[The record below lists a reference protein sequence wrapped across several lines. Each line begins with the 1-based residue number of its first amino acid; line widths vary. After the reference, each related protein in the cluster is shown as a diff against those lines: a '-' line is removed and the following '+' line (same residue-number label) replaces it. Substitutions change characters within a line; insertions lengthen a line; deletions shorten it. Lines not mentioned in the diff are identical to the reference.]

1 MNAETFLELTK
12 RKKNLQLKKIDIS
25 LTSFS
30 NAGEVQS
37 AKAKTKLLNADIFKK
52 TATQNTKQM

>member
-30 NAGEVQS
+30 NAG
-37 AKAKTKLLNADIFKK
+37 
-52 TATQNTKQM
+52 